1 MKRNNRSQEIF
12 LVLAVLL
19 ACCYGVSNFYAL
31 YQFGHLAFGALLA
44 LCLVLLKLRAG
55 ETKGAQEN
63 SSSSNKSA
71 KDQKHEVY
79 LIERATTV
87 WKAHIDT
94 AQNQMRESVDEVLAG
109 FAQIIEQLDQ
119 ITLPSK
125 GKTGQS
131 DRASMISSCEHD
143 LRNIVAQSRKLS
155 GEREASRETIVANMQ
170 SLEQVSM
177 GLQTMAEEVAL
188 IAKQTN
194 LISLNATIE
203 AARAGEAG
211 RGFSVVAAEVR
222 RLSMVSGEN
231 GKRIG
236 DQVNE
241 FEARVARTLNAAQ
254 DKGEEEENLLL
265 NAEKTISDVV
275 ERVNLTVNELNQRA
289 EDFARQSEQVRSGI
303 ERMVI
308 AFQAHD
314 RTTQILD
321 QVKLAMQEASQQ
333 IKESPTVAVQNW
345 DALLSKGYAMTEQR
359 ANHQGWQVGH
369 ATVSSAEFF

>member
-1 MKRNNRSQEIF
+1 MKRNDRSQAIL

-19 ACCYGVSNFYAL
+19 ACGYGLSIFYAM
-31 YQFGHLAFGALLA
+31 YQLGNLVFGLLFALCLLA
-44 LCLVLLKLRAG
+44 LKQW
-55 ETKGAQEN
+55 KGWTGGDEVN
-63 SSSSNKSA
+63 SQPTNKSA
-71 KDQKHEVY
+71 KDHKYEVH

-94 AQNQMRESVDEVLAG
+94 AQNQMRDSVEEVLAG
-109 FAQIIEQLDQ
+109 FAQIIDQLDQ

-125 GKTGQS
+125 GNAGQN
-131 DRASMISSCEHD
+131 DRASMLSSCEHD

-241 FEARVARTLNAAQ
+241 FEARVARTLSAAQ
-254 DKGEEEENLLL
+254 DKGEEEENVLL

-275 ERVNLTVNELNQRA
+275 ERVNLTLNELNQRA

-303 ERMVI
+303 ERMMI

-321 QVKLAMQEASQQ
+321 QVKLAMQEASHLL
-333 IKESPTVAVQNW
+333 KASPGVAMQSW

-359 ANHQGWQVGH
+359 ANHQGSKVRQ